1 MPSCIDLFEA
11 HVRAVDGPVVER
23 NDQLAAGPDQAF
35 GECPRI
41 PISPALRQGNQRFAA
56 EKAMADNGTDAV
68 RDPVTLGADEW
79 LARLAELPL
88 AFQPGE
94 GWRYHQSFAETK
106 REDQSFDS
114 RLVAV
119 VVRTSI
125 PPSDRRGRRP
135 RLVPDRRAR
144 RPQ

>member
-1 MPSCIDLFEA
+1 LSATISWRQ
-11 HVRAVDGPVVER
+11 V
-23 NDQLAAGPDQAF
+23 PDHAF
-35 GECPRI
+35 DHARI
-41 PISPALRQGNQRFAA
+41 PISPPCGKETVDSVLK
-56 EKAMADNGTDAV
+56 KAMADNGTDAV

>member
-11 HVRAVDGPVVER
+11 HVGAVDGPVVER

-88 AFQPGE
+88 AFQPGRA
-94 GWRYHQSFAETK
+94 GATT
-106 REDQSFDS
+106 S
-114 RLVAV
+114 RSPRRSAKTSHSTVDWSPWV
-119 VVRTSI
+119 V
-125 PPSDRRGRRP
+125 
-135 RLVPDRRAR
+135 
-144 RPQ
+144 

>member
-1 MPSCIDLFEA
+1 LSATISWRQ
-11 HVRAVDGPVVER
+11 V
-23 NDQLAAGPDQAF
+23 PDHAF
-35 GECPRI
+35 DHARI
-41 PISPALRQGNQRFAA
+41 PISPPCGKETVDSVLK
-56 EKAMADNGTDAV
+56 KAMADNGTDAV
-68 RDPVTLGADEW
+68 GDPVTLGADEW

-119 VVRTSI
+119 GRTNI
-125 PPSDRRGRRP
+125 DPTE
-135 RLVPDRRAR
+135 
-144 RPQ
+144 